1 MRLFRSVWG
10 QFFIIGL
17 GLFLL
22 DRTFFPEPKPVI
34 GPPNAERVALQ
45 ADALSQLQGAQLN
58 ESQVVAIKSEKY
70 ATSYCS
76 LRHWTAVLLNRTKW
90 FSAV

>member
-45 ADALSQLQGAQLN
+45 ADAFPVQGAELTN
-58 ESQVVAIKSEKY
+58 AVAIKEREIRDELLL
-70 ATSYCS
+70 
-76 LRHWTAVLLNRTKW
+76 LRRLIAVLLTDQVVQR
-90 FSAV
+90 V